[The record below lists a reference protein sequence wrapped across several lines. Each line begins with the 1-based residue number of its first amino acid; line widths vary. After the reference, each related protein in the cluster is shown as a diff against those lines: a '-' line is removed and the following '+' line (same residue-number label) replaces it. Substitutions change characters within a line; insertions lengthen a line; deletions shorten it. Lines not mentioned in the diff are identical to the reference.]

1 MPAVQLEILEAQ
13 IGNLAWKFTRPVEFQ
28 QSLAELL
35 TFFGEQVYRPGITI
49 PKNAGIKFY
58 RVPPIVII
66 KIEQK
71 LTEWSKENPDAAY
84 LLAYQLHG
92 DTHFEP
98 RVLAAH
104 ILGNLPAE
112 KVEPVIE
119 LIREWSKSENNRI
132 MLDSIF
138 FEASFRLRKEDA
150 ERWITLCDE
159 WLISTGNRE
168 MMLGIRGLIP
178 LAGDR
183 SFINLPTIYH
193 IITPSI
199 IHPSI
204 AVQNDLIDLLEVL
217 ISRTPSEVSYLLQ
230 DILQEHNEKAVQRLV
245 RKLLPLFPANIQTR
259 VRQSLSE

>member
-1 MPAVQLEILEAQ
+1 MPAVQLENLDAQ
-13 IGNLAWKFTRPVEFQ
+13 IGSLAWKFTRPVEFQ
-28 QSLAELL
+28 QSLAELF

-66 KIEQK
+66 KIEHK
-71 LTEWSKENPDAAY
+71 LTEWSKENPDAAF
-84 LLAYQLHG
+84 LLADQIHR

-104 ILGNLPAE
+104 TLGILPAE

-119 LIREWSKSENNRI
+119 LIKEWAVSENNRI

-138 FEASFRLRKEDA
+138 FEASFRLRNEDA
-150 ERWITLCDE
+150 ERWISLCEE
-159 WLISTGNRE
+159 WLICPENRE
-168 MMLGIRGLIP
+168 KKLGIRALIP

-183 SFINLPTIYH
+183 GFINLPYIYH
-193 IITPSI
+193 LITPLI

-204 AVQNDLIDLLEVL
+204 TIQNDLIDLLEVL
-217 ISRTPSEVSYLLQ
+217 ITRAPNEVSYLLQ
-230 DILQEHNEKAVQRLV
+230 DILQENNEKAVQRLV
-245 RKLLPLFPANIQTR
+245 RKLLPLFSVNIQSR
-259 VRQSLSE
+259 IRQSLS